1 MNLASFYL
9 VFFTALSSIFFK
21 FCPNLTYI
29 IALVISLSLKKSLNI
44 VILGNPLL
52 LQILFGIIL
61 LVLPSPL
68 LKKTGD
74 KVGNAIEGVG
84 GEKARNVAYKILS
97 DFAEGLK
104 NSKHNG
110 YINTNLQ

>member
-1 MNLASFYL
+1 M
-9 VFFTALSSIFFK
+9 K
-21 FCPNLTYI
+21 E
-29 IALVISLSLKKSLNI
+29 
-44 VILGNPLL
+44 ILGNPLV

-74 KVGNAIEGVG
+74 KIGDTIEGVG
-84 GEKARNVAYKILS
+84 GEKARDITYKILI

-104 NSKHNG
+104 KSEHNG
-110 YINTNLQ
+110 DINLTSNDQIDSELDKYKVSLGLEDSESKEKD

>member
-1 MNLASFYL
+1 MKEL
-9 VFFTALSSIFFK
+9 FT
-21 FCPNLTYI
+21 
-29 IALVISLSLKKSLNI
+29 
-44 VILGNPLL
+44 NPLV

-74 KVGNAIEGVG
+74 KVGDAIEGVG
-84 GEKARNVAYKILS
+84 GEKARDVAYKVLI
-97 DFAEGLK
+97 DFAGGLK

-110 YINTNLQ
+110 NINLTSNDQIDNELDKYKVSLGLEDSKLKVKD